1 MRALLS
7 VWDKTGLE
15 AFAKGLVALKYEL
28 VSSGG
33 TSRFLAEHD
42 IPHLEVSA
50 VTGRPSDHFAS
61 RRWKV
66 QTRPSGLVSQCVAM
80 PGTGEPSGR

>member
-1 MRALLS
+1 MSERASESSKQRALLS

-15 AFAKGLVALKYEL
+15 ALAKGLVALRYEL

-42 IPHLEVSA
+42 IPHLEV
-50 VTGRPSDHFAS
+50 V
-61 RRWKV
+61 
-66 QTRPSGLVSQCVAM
+66 VA
-80 PGTGEPSGR
+80 PYQQV